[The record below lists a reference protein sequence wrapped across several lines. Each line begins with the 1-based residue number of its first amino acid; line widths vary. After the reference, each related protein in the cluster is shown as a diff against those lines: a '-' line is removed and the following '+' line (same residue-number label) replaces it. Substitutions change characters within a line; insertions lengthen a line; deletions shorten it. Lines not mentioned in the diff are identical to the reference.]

1 VSEQE
6 AFRVIPAGSERHA
19 AHPTAQ
25 DPAASCAWVA
35 TVKPAAWHGTT
46 AGYWTHKCKCG
57 ACRDAY
63 NRWHRA
69 YRAGDLGLLR

>member
-1 VSEQE
+1 VTEQE
-6 AFRVIPAGSERHA
+6 GQRLIPAGRHGEDDM
-19 AHPTAQ
+19 PTTES
-25 DPAASCAWVA
+25 PASFCAWVA

-46 AGYWTHKCKCG
+46 SGYWTHKCKCG